1 MRHYSV
7 LLAAVLLA
15 LASCQGGKSGPAT
28 VEAAADSVVINDSLS
43 AVDSLLAELSELP
56 VPKAADE
63 LFDDFLYNFAA
74 NRKLQMERILFPLRM
89 VSGDKVETVDRG
101 HWQLER
107 FFMRQGYYTALFDS
121 ERHMEVVK
129 DTSISRAVVEKIFL
143 DTHKVSQYD
152 FRRLHGAWM
161 LVEVRSVPFEQSA
174 NASFLSFYSQF
185 ASSLEFQRSHLAGEV
200 RFVGP
205 DPDDDF
211 AFMEG
216 VITPDTWEAFAPQ
229 LPQKMLYNIIYGN
242 PRPEGKS
249 KLFVLR
255 GIANGFELQ
264 MTFDRDGDSWKLSK
278 LST

>member
-129 DTSISRAVVEKIFL
+129 DTSVSRAVVEKIFL

-211 AFMEG
+211 AVMEG

>member
-89 VSGDKVETVDRG
+89 VSGDKVETVDRD

-129 DTSISRAVVEKIFL
+129 DTSVSRAVVEKIFL

-174 NASFLSFYSQF
+174 NASFLPFYSQF

-211 AFMEG
+211 AIMEG